1 MHGVVSPG
9 TVSSKKLILTI
20 WRSGCWKR
28 TDPKETRGL
37 QRHGSAGNCRKEEA
51 KFEGGYTGRT
61 IRSLKVEI
69 PERRIQNFQVETPER
84 RYASTERGK
93 S

>member
-61 IRSLKVEI
+61 IRSLKVEM
-69 PERRIQNFQVETPER
+69 PEEKCEV
-84 RYASTERGK
+84 
-93 S
+93 